1 MVPAL
6 GRLPRSVSWTV
17 HCLHRSGATRIRT
30 RHNRW
35 DNFIN
40 CPCGSK
46 VTLQAAPGTRVE
58 RLVAR
63 IEQWI
68 EQGLLKPGERLR
80 SVRAGAAEHGVSK
93 NTMAEVYDRLVA
105 QGLLEAR
112 RGSGY
117 YVSHIARP
125 AFDEL
130 QPHVVEAIDTV
141 SFLREQLE
149 QNHGVRVGE

>member
-1 MVPAL
+1 GSGSRPIAAA
-6 GRLPRSVSWTV
+6 GSATV
-17 HCLHRSGATRIRT
+17 HRSHPSGAIRVRT

-35 DNFIN
+35 DNPIN

-46 VTLQAAPGTRVE
+46 VTLQAPPGTRVE
-58 RLVAR
+58 QLVER
-63 IEQWI
+63 IQQWI

-117 YVSHIARP
+117 YVNRIARP
-125 AFDEL
+125 ALDRKSTRL
-130 QPHVVEAIDTV
+130 NSSHVK
-141 SFLREQLE
+141 
-149 QNHGVRVGE
+149 

>member
-1 MVPAL
+1 MIFFSQYSGYMQWQGLKNLLDWWIFSNRIILSTVRYEKSSRQGASMLHRLRRFARILTLSTHHVDSSPAVKEKNVYL
-6 GRLPRSVSWTV
+6 
-17 HCLHRSGATRIRT
+17 CFRSGAIRIRT

-80 SVRAGAAEHGVSK
+80 SVRAGAAEWIESLGTLFS
-93 NTMAEVYDRLVA
+93 
-105 QGLLEAR
+105 
-112 RGSGY
+112 
-117 YVSHIARP
+117 
-125 AFDEL
+125 
-130 QPHVVEAIDTV
+130 
-141 SFLREQLE
+141 
-149 QNHGVRVGE
+149 